1 MFLSELNNKTKAV
14 LSFSILL
21 FLFTFPV
28 KLSAQSLLKAEPYIS
43 AIADTLESIVPQST
57 APSLPVSDSN
67 RILREITELGT
78 LLEGRLTRTE
88 DLLVDRVGAVDQRLT
103 GVENRTNETY
113 LSISSFEQQFW
124 YIILAL
130 LFLSLVTVLSILIL
144 TFKFIE
150 PMKKENK
157 MLNDSFI
164 RLQTE
169 IPKNSDNIHQALKDL
184 AKDDPYIA
192 QILKKNNLL

>member
-57 APSLPVSDSN
+57 SPSLPVSDSN

>member
-1 MFLSELNNKTKAV
+1 M
-14 LSFSILL
+14 
-21 FLFTFPV
+21 
-28 KLSAQSLLKAEPYIS
+28 
-43 AIADTLESIVPQST
+43 
-57 APSLPVSDSN
+57 SDSN